1 MPPQDDDVRES
12 RQAIDNLLDEIP
24 TVPKIQTATGPQQR
38 PNPRRS
44 ERPVRQPQDPS
55 PDNPCGV
62 HSGSPASG
70 PQRGT
75 YLSGV
80 GFQKLQHV
88 AEHLRPAEFQSMP
101 ILLKDYELA
110 MVARFPRRFLN

>member
-24 TVPKIQTATGPQQR
+24 TVPKIQTATGLRQR

-44 ERPVRQPQDPS
+44 KRPYASPRPPSRQPH
-55 PDNPCGV
+55 GV
-62 HSGSPASG
+62 HPVSPASG

-75 YLSGV
+75 YLAGV
-80 GFQKLQHV
+80 DFQKLQHA

-110 MVARFPRRFLN
+110 MVARFPH